1 MINRE
6 VIYERNMTGSY
17 MKIPEGMNDGL
28 DERLMLKGKLRGTL
42 PVEKAYVDGGGQYWY
57 NISGKQSL
65 DTYCRM
71 KQIGIEFVERLIVSI
86 CSELE
91 ILEWNLIHTNCLM
104 LDPELVFI
112 TNSNREFIFTLYPG
126 NNTQIELEFQQLME
140 YLLTR
145 IDHKDEAAVR
155 TVYGIYEKTLEESYS
170 LTDIR
175 DLITETRSRESGRP
189 EEESRPL
196 FQPEVRPQVQAGNHE
211 REPQTGSY
219 ERESQAG
226 SYGRTSQAGS
236 CEREPQAGSYGRKPQ
251 PGGYGRTSQPER
263 SERDS
268 GNDVGL
274 RGNFLRSA
282 QQPKHESKRKNG
294 EKGVVGAGQRES
306 PCNGKTK
313 EGEAF
318 VGKIRNFLKNFRE
331 RIEETLAKVK
341 KKEGEPVVVYPE
353 EEISVPQEE
362 IFPTVCLNGFRG
374 APRGVLL
381 YQGAERLEDIRLESK
396 VVWIGHGPE
405 ADARIVRDT
414 ISQLHARIDRD
425 GDHYYIED
433 LNSTNGTCVN
443 DETLVYKERRLLKI
457 NDIVQFADIRY
468 RFC

>member
-17 MKIPEGMNDGL
+17 MKISEGVTGGL
-28 DERLMLKGKLRGTL
+28 DERLMLKGKLKGTL
-42 PVEKAYVDGGGQYWY
+42 PVEKAYIDGGGQYWY

-71 KQIGIEFVERLIVSI
+71 KQIGNEFVERLIVSI

-91 ILEWNLIHTNCLM
+91 ILEWNLIHTSCLM

-155 TVYGIYEKTLEESYS
+155 KVYEIYEKTLEEGYS

-189 EEESRPL
+189 EEEHRPPIR
-196 FQPEVRPQVQAGNHE
+196 PEIRPQTRTESRE
-211 REPQTGSY
+211 RELLAEQRTIRTESR
-219 ERESQAG
+219 ERESEKKA
-226 SYGRTSQAGS
+226 
-236 CEREPQAGSYGRKPQ
+236 
-251 PGGYGRTSQPER
+251 
-263 SERDS
+263 D
-268 GNDVGL
+268 L
-274 RGNFLRSA
+274 RGSILRRI
-282 QQPKHESKRKNG
+282 QPSVFFEKIESCLKIIRNRIKETFARGKRK
-294 EKGVVGAGQRES
+294 ED
-306 PCNGKTK
+306 
-313 EGEAF
+313 
-318 VGKIRNFLKNFRE
+318 
-331 RIEETLAKVK
+331 
-341 KKEGEPVVVYPE
+341 EPVVVYPE
-353 EEISVPQEE
+353 ESSPLPQED

-374 APRGVLL
+374 VPRGVLL
-381 YQGAERLEDIRLESK
+381 YQGAEQLEDIRLESK

>member
-42 PVEKAYVDGGGQYWY
+42 PVEKAYIDGGGQYWY

-155 TVYGIYEKTLEESYS
+155 TVYAIYEKTLDEGYS

-175 DLITETRSRESGRP
+175 DFITETRSRESGRP
-189 EEESRPL
+189 EEERHPL
-196 FQPEVRPQVQAGNHE
+196 IQPEVHSQVRAGSNE
-211 REPQTGSY
+211 REPQTGSC
-219 ERESQAG
+219 EREAHTG
-226 SYGRTSQAGS
+226 SYGSKATAGR
-236 CEREPQAGSYGRKPQ
+236 CEKEPK
-251 PGGYGRTSQPER
+251 
-263 SERDS
+263 
-268 GNDVGL
+268 VG
-274 RGNFLRSA
+274 
-282 QQPKHESKRKNG
+282 
-294 EKGVVGAGQRES
+294 
-306 PCNGKTK
+306 
-313 EGEAF
+313 
-318 VGKIRNFLKNFRE
+318 RNFVENIKNYLKIFRK
-331 RIEETLAKVK
+331 RIDETLAKAK
-341 KKEGEPVVVYPE
+341 KKEDEPVVVYPE

-374 APRGVLL
+374 APRGLLL
-381 YQGAERLEDIRLESK
+381 YQGAEQLEDIRLESK

-433 LNSTNGTCVN
+433 LNSTNGTSVN
-443 DETLVYKERRLLKI
+443 DEALVYKERRLLKI

>member
-175 DLITETRSRESGRP
+175 DFITETRSRESGQS

-196 FQPEVRPQVQAGNHE
+196 FQPEVRSQSQTGNHE

-226 SYGRTSQAGS
+226 RY
-236 CEREPQAGSYGRKPQ
+236 EREPQQGRYGRE
-251 PGGYGRTSQPER
+251 PEK
-263 SERDS
+263 
-268 GNDVGL
+268 DVSL
-274 RGNFLRSA
+274 RGNILRSVRLP
-282 QQPKHESKRKNG
+282 QQEKRQNNRETGVFLAMQKAKPVIGETKAGGDFIVNIKNYL
-294 EKGVVGAGQRES
+294 
-306 PCNGKTK
+306 KT
-313 EGEAF
+313 
-318 VGKIRNFLKNFRE
+318 FLE
-331 RIEETLAKVK
+331 RIEETLAKAK
-341 KKEGEPVVVYPE
+341 KKEDQPVVVYPE

-381 YQGAERLEDIRLESK
+381 YQGAEQLEDIRLESK

>member
-17 MKIPEGMNDGL
+17 MKIPEGMNGGL

-42 PVEKAYVDGGGQYWY
+42 PVEKAYIDGGGQYWY

-155 TVYGIYEKTLEESYS
+155 TVYAIYEKTLEESYS

-175 DLITETRSRESGRP
+175 DFITETRSRESGRP

-196 FQPEVRPQVQAGNHE
+196 FQPEVRAQVQAGNHE

-219 ERESQAG
+219 EREAQTG
-226 SYGRTSQAGS
+226 SYGSKSTAGRY
-236 CEREPQAGSYGRKPQ
+236 EREPEK
-251 PGGYGRTSQPER
+251 
-263 SERDS
+263 
-268 GNDVGL
+268 DVSL
-274 RGNFLRSA
+274 RGNILRSVRPP
-282 QQPKHESKRKNG
+282 QQEKRQKTRENGVFNAMRQEKTVIGETKAGINFFENIKN
-294 EKGVVGAGQRES
+294 S
-306 PCNGKTK
+306 LKT
-313 EGEAF
+313 
-318 VGKIRNFLKNFRE
+318 LRE
-331 RIEETLAKVK
+331 RIEESHAKVK
-341 KKEGEPVVVYPE
+341 KKEDEPVVVYPE

>member
-17 MKIPEGMNDGL
+17 MKIPEGVTGGL
-28 DERLMLKGKLRGTL
+28 DERLMLKGKLKGTL
-42 PVEKAYVDGGGQYWY
+42 PVEKAYIDGGGQYWY

-71 KQIGIEFVERLIVSI
+71 KQIGNEFVERLIVSI

-91 ILEWNLIHTNCLM
+91 ILEWNLIHTSCLM

-155 TVYGIYEKTLEESYS
+155 KVYEIYEKTLEEGYS

-189 EEESRPL
+189 EEEHRPPIR
-196 FQPEVRPQVQAGNHE
+196 PEVRPQTRTESRE
-211 REPQTGSY
+211 RELQAEQRTIRTESR
-219 ERESQAG
+219 ERESEKKA
-226 SYGRTSQAGS
+226 
-236 CEREPQAGSYGRKPQ
+236 
-251 PGGYGRTSQPER
+251 
-263 SERDS
+263 D
-268 GNDVGL
+268 L
-274 RGNFLRSA
+274 RGSILRRIQPSVFLE
-282 QQPKHESKRKNG
+282 KIESCLKI
-294 EKGVVGAGQRES
+294 
-306 PCNGKTK
+306 
-313 EGEAF
+313 
-318 VGKIRNFLKNFRE
+318 IRN
-331 RIEETLAKVK
+331 RIEETFARGKR
-341 KKEGEPVVVYPE
+341 KEDEPAVVYPE
-353 EEISVPQEE
+353 ESIPLPQED

-381 YQGAERLEDIRLESK
+381 YQGAEQLEDIRLESK

>member
-155 TVYGIYEKTLEESYS
+155 AVYGIYEKTLEESYS

-196 FQPEVRPQVQAGNHE
+196 FQPEVRPQNQTGNHE
-211 REPQTGSY
+211 RKLQAGSY
-219 ERESQAG
+219 ERESQTE
-226 SYGRTSQAGS
+226 SYGSKSAAGRY
-236 CEREPQAGSYGRKPQ
+236 EREPEK
-251 PGGYGRTSQPER
+251 
-263 SERDS
+263 
-268 GNDVGL
+268 DVGL
-274 RGNFLRSA
+274 RGNILRSVRPS
-282 QQPKHESKRKNG
+282 QQEKRQKKRENGVFYAMRQEKTVIGEPKAGRDFVENIKNYL
-294 EKGVVGAGQRES
+294 
-306 PCNGKTK
+306 
-313 EGEAF
+313 
-318 VGKIRNFLKNFRE
+318 KIFWE
-331 RIEETLAKVK
+331 RIEETLAKAK
-341 KKEGEPVVVYPE
+341 KKEDEPVVVYPE

-381 YQGAERLEDIRLESK
+381 YQGAEQLDDIRLDSK

>member
-17 MKIPEGMNDGL
+17 MKISEGVTGGL
-28 DERLMLKGKLRGTL
+28 DERLMLKGKLKGTL
-42 PVEKAYVDGGGQYWY
+42 PVEKAYIDGGGQYWY

-71 KQIGIEFVERLIVSI
+71 KQIGNEFVERLIVSI

-91 ILEWNLIHTNCLM
+91 ILEWNLIHTSCLM

-155 TVYGIYEKTLEESYS
+155 KVYEIYEKTLEEGYS

-189 EEESRPL
+189 EEEHRPPIR
-196 FQPEVRPQVQAGNHE
+196 PEIRPQTRTESRE
-211 REPQTGSY
+211 RELLAEQRTIRTESR
-219 ERESQAG
+219 ERESEKKA
-226 SYGRTSQAGS
+226 
-236 CEREPQAGSYGRKPQ
+236 
-251 PGGYGRTSQPER
+251 
-263 SERDS
+263 D
-268 GNDVGL
+268 L
-274 RGNFLRSA
+274 RGSILRRI
-282 QQPKHESKRKNG
+282 QPSVFFEKIESCLKIIRNRIKETFARGKRK
-294 EKGVVGAGQRES
+294 ED
-306 PCNGKTK
+306 
-313 EGEAF
+313 
-318 VGKIRNFLKNFRE
+318 
-331 RIEETLAKVK
+331 
-341 KKEGEPVVVYPE
+341 EPVVVYPE
-353 EEISVPQEE
+353 ESIPLPQED

-374 APRGVLL
+374 VPRGVLL
-381 YQGAERLEDIRLESK
+381 YQGAEQLEDIRLESK